1 MTCYKIAFYYS
12 KALESHPYASTQ
24 EKGTDDYDE
33 MTYSSE
39 IGRSWQASKLII
51 KKFLK
56 ETLSLSLSQS
66 TDYTTIKG
74 KILLIMMSCNNPR
87 NKT

>member
-12 KALESHPYASTQ
+12 KALKSHPYASTQ

-56 ETLSLSLSQS
+56 ETLSLSLSI
-66 TDYTTIKG
+66 YWLHNNKG
-74 KILLIMMSCNNPR
+74 KDIADHDEL
-87 NKT
+87 